1 MRHINIRHTHSPLRV
16 VSRQGLAV
24 LLVASMGLVA
34 TAGAQPSGNPKGTV
48 TPPETSAPKGRASDA
63 GRPRGTDADQGKLVG
78 NEAQTR
84 ARVQSSTPPPGGG
97 TAGGLQPRGSTS
109 GAGGSGVRSDKG
121 SAAPAPVPPSR

>member
-1 MRHINIRHTHSPLRV
+1 MRSTSAHTARRPVRTAFRRS
-16 VSRQGLAV
+16 LAV
-24 LLVASMGLVA
+24 VLVASMGLAA

-63 GRPRGTDADQGKLVG
+63 NRPRGTGADQGKLVG

-97 TAGGLQPRGSTS
+97 TAGGLQPPGANG

-121 SAAPAPVPPSR
+121 SAAPGSVPPSR